1 MPGNINKAYQWTINT
16 CNAPDVG
23 YSQPNRNQITVNG
36 ITYYDCSS
44 LMWYALKAGGWN
56 VAAAYTGPAACFRT
70 WEMAATCERLG
81 FNILNAR
88 TEIWKP
94 GDILVDDWRSIY
106 DQHTEMV
113 YEGPP
118 ANQASYGKTMGAHAN
133 ESNGRPIPLA
143 DQVSIN
149 NYYTTPSDWWNQ
161 FNHIIRWGDGGA
173 GGYGASIYVVSAILG
188 NWLRESTINPGRYE
202 GDIVI
207 PIADP
212 NVYGGYGLGQWTN
225 NPLTGNTRRTK
236 FANWMVEHGY
246 PYDSGPG
253 QIEFFLNEKEYID
266 PETHETKTTGQWQA
280 AGIYGSKWAGIYD
293 TFDDFFYSDSTDLRA
308 LTEAFLNCWEIG
320 NTGLDIRYAGAQT
333 VFEWLRSA
341 GSMHPLDWIVANRAL
356 TSDESKN
363 NAIIIW
369 DLLSS
374 GGGGGGK
381 LPYHKYKKMPVWM
394 MINHNLF

>member
-44 LMWYALKAGGWN
+44 LMWYALKAGGWD
-56 VAAAYTGPAACFRT
+56 VASAYTGPAACFRT

-118 ANQASYGKTMGAHAN
+118 ASQASYGKTMGAHAN

-161 FNHIIRWGDGGA
+161 FNHLIRWGDGGA
-173 GGYGASIYVVSAILG
+173 GGYGVSKYVIAAICG
-188 NWLRESTINPGRYE
+188 NWFRESGVNPGVYE
-202 GDIVI
+202 NLNVV
-207 PIADP
+207 PLTAD
-212 NVYGGYGLGQWTN
+212 VYGGYGLGQWTN
-225 NPLTGNTRRTK
+225 SYSEYTHEWTRRRTDLINWLR
-236 FANWMVEHGY
+236 ANGFED
-246 PYDSGPG
+246 DSGPG
-253 QIEFFLNEKEYID
+253 QLEYFIHENVWHNGPGTYGYKWRDEFPDLESFL
-266 PETHETKTTGQWQA
+266 T
-280 AGIYGSKWAGIYD
+280 
-293 TFDDFFYSDSTDLRA
+293 SDSTDLEK

-320 NTGLDIRYAGAQT
+320 TTGLDLRYA
-333 VFEWLRSA
+333 
-341 GSMHPLDWIVANRAL
+341 
-356 TSDESKN
+356 
-363 NAIIIW
+363 NAIKVFQYLTMHGNDQPGEWIKGNRYL
-369 DLLSS
+369 DPEETLHNCLLVFQFLSA
-374 GGGGGGK
+374 GGGGGGR
-381 LPYHKYKKMPVWM
+381 PPHYIRNNMPIWM
-394 MINHNLF
+394 MINYHLI

>member
-1 MPGNINKAYQWTINT
+1 MAGNINKAYQWVINT

-23 YSQPNRNQITVNG
+23 YPSDYTYRNQKTING

-44 LMWYALKAGGWN
+44 LLYYALINAGFDLDPNAWPFVTWTMPGIL
-56 VAAAYTGPAACFRT
+56 TG
-70 WEMAATCERLG
+70 LG
-81 FNILNAR
+81 FTQFDPRHTVL
-88 TEIWKP
+88 KP
-94 GDILVDDWRSIY
+94 GDILVDDWR
-106 DQHTEMV
+106 DTKLQHTEMV
-113 YEGPP
+113 YKGPED
-118 ANQASYGKTMGAHAN
+118 NTQVNYGWFMGAHGPGPGY
-133 ESNGRPIPLA
+133 SLP
-143 DQVSIN
+143 DQVAIDAG
-149 NYYTTPSDWWNQ
+149 YAHAYGVEGYFW
-161 FNHIIRWGDGGA
+161 FNKGFRYGDGVDGK
-173 GGYGASIYVVSAILG
+173 YGASIYVVSAILG

-207 PIADP
+207 PIPDP

-236 FANWMVEHGY
+236 FANWMDEHGY

-253 QIEFFLNEKEYID
+253 QMEFFLNEKEYID

-293 TFDDFFYSDSTDLRA
+293 DFDSFFYSDSTDLLE

-341 GSMHPLDWIVANRAL
+341 GNMHPLDWIVANRAL
-356 TSDESKN
+356 TSEESKN

-369 DLLSS
+369 DLLSA

-381 LPYHKYKKMPVWM
+381 LPYHKHSKMPIWM
-394 MINHNLF
+394 MINYHLI